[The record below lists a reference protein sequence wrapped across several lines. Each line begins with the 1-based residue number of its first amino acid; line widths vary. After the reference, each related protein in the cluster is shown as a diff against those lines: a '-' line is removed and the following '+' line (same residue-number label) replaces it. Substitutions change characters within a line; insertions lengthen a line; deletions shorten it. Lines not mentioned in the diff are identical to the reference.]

1 MVVVALNWRYY
12 FIKQKLN
19 GSTKITFLIMNRDL
33 YEYEEV
39 LEKKYNLT
47 AKILVVKL
55 FYYCLLMKELFT
67 YCILW

>member
-1 MVVVALNWRYY
+1 
-12 FIKQKLN
+12 
-19 GSTKITFLIMNRDL
+19 MNRDL

-55 FYYCLLMKELFT
+55 FYYCLLVKELFT